1 MNLPDIN
8 IWLALAFEAHSLHIR
23 ARDWFE
29 DAETQSCAFCRLTQQ
44 GFLRLATNPSV
55 FRNEALTMAQAW
67 SCYDLLLGD
76 ERVYLEHEPA
86 DIEPAWRE
94 LTNREERS
102 PRIWQDAYLA
112 AFAQQSNLRIV
123 TFDQGFKAY
132 PGLPVTVLEK

>member
-8 IWLALAFEAHSLHIR
+8 IWLALAFEAHSLHTR
-23 ARDWFE
+23 AKEWFE
-29 DAETQSCAFCRLTQQ
+29 GAKAQSCAFCRLTQQ

-76 ERVYLEHEPA
+76 ERVYLQHEPT
-86 DIEPAWRE
+86 DIELAWRE
-94 LTNREERS
+94 LTNRDERS
-102 PRIWQDAYLA
+102 PKVWQDAYLA
-112 AFAQQSNLRIV
+112 AFALKSSLRIV

-132 PGLPVTVLEK
+132 SDLPVTVLER